1 MVMTATPSA
10 QRVTL
15 HNISW
20 QTFETILAEMGE
32 DRASRLAY
40 DRGTLEIM
48 TPLMPHEHNNRL
60 LDHLVVVLAEELNL
74 PLKSAGSLT
83 CKRQDLLKGGEPDS
97 CFYIQN
103 EPRVRNKRDIDLATD
118 PPPDLVI
125 EVDYTSSSVDKLAIY
140 AALGVPELWRYDEP
154 VLLLYQLQGGRYVQC
169 ANSPTFAQLPLTE
182 IPQFLEDS
190 LRIGEIPMLRSFRAW
205 VRQQLAPSEG

>member
-1 MVMTATPSA
+1 MVMTATPST

-60 LDHLVVVLAEELNL
+60 LDHLIVVLALELNL

-83 CKRQDLLKGGEPDS
+83 CKRQDLLLGGEPDS

-103 EPRVRNKRDIDLATD
+103 EPKVRNKRDIDLATD
-118 PPPDLVI
+118 PPPDESDRGGLHQKSLWTNWQFTPRWASPNCGVMMNPCWFFTNCK
-125 EVDYTSSSVDKLAIY
+125 EDGTCSARTLPPSPSCPSRKFPSFWKTVYVLGKFPCSARS
-140 AALGVPELWRYDEP
+140 ALGS
-154 VLLLYQLQGGRYVQC
+154 G
-169 ANSPTFAQLPLTE
+169 S
-182 IPQFLEDS
+182 S
-190 LRIGEIPMLRSFRAW
+190 
-205 VRQQLAPSEG
+205 